1 MKEFSYEEVEAAT
14 GGFAAKNLVG
24 KGSHGSVY
32 RARLRGGGGRMTT
45 VVAVKRPSHAQG
57 VAKLANEIA
66 VLSAAP
72 RHPGVIG
79 IVGVSSSSSSP
90 QPPPPPA
97 ASGPRLPPLLVMEFM
112 PNGSLHDLLH
122 RSPRPPPWPRR
133 VEIALDVA
141 RAVHALHA
149 AAPRVIIHRDVKSA
163 NVLLGRDGRARLADF
178 SLAVSVKAVHAPP
191 GAAGACGGGEEEEED
206 DDDEE
211 EDEEG
216 GSSSAGPAPA
226 GTIGYLDPCYTEP
239 GRLGPASDVFS
250 FGVVLLELVSGRK
263 VMDVNSCPSS
273 IVSWAAPLIAAGRA
287 REVLD
292 GRVAAPPTA
301 RAHRALAR
309 VLAVAA
315 RCVSETVE
323 RRPAMDEVVSELRG
337 ALESAGWRWR
347 HHRRGDSGGG
357 GVVERVCRRV
367 ASWGQRVRRR
377 SKRVV
382 RATKVECTEHS
393 DSGGAAT
400 GSSSCAA
407 ALPSHRS
414 NNGMM
419 SGAGAAHSNESSKA
433 KENALNR
440 FESELDLVFSS

>member
-32 RARLRGGGGRMTT
+32 RARLRGGGRRMA

-57 VAKLANEIA
+57 EAKLAKEIA

-79 IVGVSSSSSSP
+79 IVGVSSSP
-90 QPPPPPA
+90 QPPA

-141 RAVHALHA
+141 RAVQALHA

-178 SLAVSVKAVHAPP
+178 SLAVSVR
-191 GAAGACGGGEEEEED
+191 EEEED
-206 DDDEE
+206 DEDDEE
-211 EDEEG
+211 
-216 GSSSAGPAPA
+216 GSSASAGPAPA

-273 IVSWAAPLIAAGRA
+273 IVSWAAPLIGAGSA

-292 GRVAAPPTA
+292 ARVAAPPTA
-301 RAHRALAR
+301 RANRAVAR
-309 VLAVAA
+309 VLALAA

-337 ALESAGWRWR
+337 ALESAGWR
-347 HHRRGDSGGG
+347 HGNSG

-377 SKRVV
+377 SKRV

-393 DSGGAAT
+393 
-400 GSSSCAA
+400 GSSGAHDE
-407 ALPSHRS
+407 ALSSHRK
-414 NNGMM
+414 NGMM
-419 SGAGAAHSNESSKA
+419 SGTAHSDGSKA
-433 KENALNR
+433 KESALNG

>member
-32 RARLRGGGGRMTT
+32 RARLRGGGRRMA

-57 VAKLANEIA
+57 EAKLANEIA

-79 IVGVSSSSSSP
+79 IVGVSSSP
-90 QPPPPPA
+90 QPPA

-141 RAVHALHA
+141 RAVQALHA
-149 AAPRVIIHRDVKSA
+149 AAPRVIFHRDVKSA
-163 NVLLGRDGRARLADF
+163 HVLLGRDGRARLADF
-178 SLAVSVKAVHAPP
+178 SLAVSVR
-191 GAAGACGGGEEEEED
+191 EEEED
-206 DDDEE
+206 DDDDE
-211 EDEEG
+211 EEG
-216 GSSSAGPAPA
+216 GSASSAGPAPA

-273 IVSWAAPLIAAGRA
+273 IVSWAAPLIGAGRA

-292 GRVAAPPTA
+292 ARVAAPPTA
-301 RAHRALAR
+301 RAGRALTR
-309 VLAVAA
+309 VLALAV

-337 ALESAGWRWR
+337 ALESAGWR
-347 HHRRGDSGGG
+347 HGNSGG

-393 DSGGAAT
+393 DSAVAHDE
-400 GSSSCAA
+400 AP
-407 ALPSHRS
+407 PSHR

-419 SGAGAAHSNESSKA
+419 SGTAHSDGSKA
-433 KENALNR
+433 KESALNR
-440 FESELDLVFSS
+440 FESELDLVFNS

>member
-32 RARLRGGGGRMTT
+32 RARLRGGGRMSV

-57 VAKLANEIA
+57 EAKLANEIA

-79 IVGVSSSSSSP
+79 IVGLSSSSP
-90 QPPPPPA
+90 PPPA
-97 ASGPRLPPLLVMEFM
+97 SSGPRLPPLLVMEFM

-141 RAVHALHA
+141 RAVQALHA

-178 SLAVSVKAVHAPP
+178 SLAVSVR
-191 GAAGACGGGEEEEED
+191 EEEEED
-206 DDDEE
+206 EDDEE
-211 EDEEG
+211 
-216 GSSSAGPAPA
+216 GSSASAGPAPA

-273 IVSWAAPLIAAGRA
+273 IVSWAAPLIGAGRA

-292 GRVAAPPTA
+292 ARVAAPPTA
-301 RAHRALAR
+301 RADRAVAR
-309 VLAVAA
+309 VLSLAA

-337 ALESAGWRWR
+337 ALESAGWR
-347 HHRRGDSGGG
+347 HGNSG

-377 SKRVV
+377 SKRV

-393 DSGGAAT
+393 DSGVAA
-400 GSSSCAA
+400 GLSSCA
-407 ALPSHRS
+407 ALPSHR
-414 NNGMM
+414 NNKGMM
-419 SGAGAAHSNESSKA
+419 SGALK
-433 KENALNR
+433 
-440 FESELDLVFSS
+440 

>member
-1 MKEFSYEEVEAAT
+1 MPAAIAAPASLAMKEFSYEEVEAAT

-32 RARLRGGGGRMTT
+32 RARLKEEGGRTA

-57 VAKLANEIA
+57 EAKLGNEIA

-79 IVGVSSSSSSP
+79 IVGVSSS
-90 QPPPPPA
+90 PA
-97 ASGPRLPPLLVMEFM
+97 GAAAPGPRLPPLLVMEFM

-141 RAVHALHA
+141 RAVRALHA
-149 AAPRVIIHRDVKSA
+149 AAPRVIHRDVKSA

-178 SLAVSVKAVHAPP
+178 SLAVAVSVQ
-191 GAAGACGGGEEEEED
+191 D
-206 DDDEE
+206 DDDG
-211 EDEEG
+211 DEGEG
-216 GSSSAGPAPA
+216 SASASAGPAPAPAPA
-226 GTIGYLDPCYTEP
+226 GTIGYLDPCYTEA

-250 FGVVLLELVSGRK
+250 FGVVLLELVSGRR
-263 VMDVNSCPSS
+263 VMDVDSCPSS
-273 IVSWAAPLIAAGRA
+273 IVSWAAPLIGAGRA

-301 RAHRALAR
+301 CADR

-315 RCVSETVE
+315 RCVSDSAEL
-323 RRPAMDEVVSELRG
+323 RPAMDEVVSELRG
-337 ALESAGWRWR
+337 ALESAGWRR
-347 HHRRGDSGGG
+347 HRDG

-367 ASWGQRVRRR
+367 ASWGQRARRR
-377 SKRVV
+377 SKRRV
-382 RATKVECTEHS
+382 RATATKVECAEHS
-393 DSGGAAT
+393 GGGVALAVAPDRD
-400 GSSSCAA
+400 GSS
-407 ALPSHRS
+407 R
-414 NNGMM
+414 NNGMV
-419 SGAGAAHSNESSKA
+419 SGAAAHSKA
-433 KENALNR
+433 EEDVLAR
-440 FESELDLVFSS
+440 FESELDLVFR

>member
-32 RARLRGGGGRMTT
+32 RARLRGGGRRMA

-57 VAKLANEIA
+57 EAKLANEIA

-79 IVGVSSSSSSP
+79 IVGVSSSP
-90 QPPPPPA
+90 QPPA

-141 RAVHALHA
+141 RAVQALHA

-178 SLAVSVKAVHAPP
+178 SLAVSVKTVVHVPP
-191 GAAGACGGGEEEEED
+191 GAAGACGGGEEKD
-206 DDDEE
+206 DDDDND

-216 GSSSAGPAPA
+216 GSAASAGPAPA

-273 IVSWAAPLIAAGRA
+273 IVSWAAPLIGAGSA

-292 GRVAAPPTA
+292 ARVAAPPTA
-301 RAHRALAR
+301 RANRAVAR
-309 VLAVAA
+309 VLALAA

-337 ALESAGWRWR
+337 ALESAGWWW
-347 HHRRGDSGGG
+347 HHHRGDSG

-367 ASWGQRVRRR
+367 ASWGQRVRR
-377 SKRVV
+377 SKRV

-393 DSGGAAT
+393 
-400 GSSSCAA
+400 GSSGAHDE
-407 ALPSHRS
+407 ALSSHRK
-414 NNGMM
+414 NGMM
-419 SGAGAAHSNESSKA
+419 SGTAHSDGSKA
-433 KENALNR
+433 KESALNG